1 MNNKIIMPILILAS
15 TSLLANFDNFTNWG
29 DVPVASESA
38 GESISSEVIAS
49 FSGFE
54 AGRKNGAPA
63 SPSAPLVNGEF
74 HTLES
79 DKDVVIVSSV
89 VEFPQRLKSK
99 QTIKIKLGTRPLS
112 VGAALKFAIISEKL
126 KRNEFMTYR
135 FDDAERP
142 LLIKLNGQVLYHRNI
157 SDGRVEQEVF
167 IPFFMFDEEGEN
179 NLEICNEG
187 NLVLSFDYLRVQ
199 LATEG
204 QKSFVA
210 FVKNQILPKP
220 LLVGSPKELVEL
232 SLPTTPLTDVPF
244 LGHATPPQSFE
255 DAYSAMNEF
264 FTLGYV
270 RDKKYGEEF
279 NKWAA
284 ELSRVVKNK
293 KLPYVRITGDLT
305 KVDEKTAMWFLT
317 RYGCIVGGWICD
329 NEASAAVLSKN
340 INGANIIAVDVRDI
354 GKVKTAANAANTYSR
369 TYPASV
375 TVKGG
380 RQDRVYGDFV
390 QDYLVAGKNFAPS
403 FVPYLTPLKPQVN
416 KQSVIDN
423 GEETITA
430 LLQILMHGGSGALID
445 AGEAGNNV
453 IIEGQQQPVWMA
465 YKKLF
470 ELTEGDGVLL
480 PMSLCV
486 EKHIQGVPFEDCY
499 YAATK
504 NSEDEITVAVL
515 AGRGDLNREVRAVV
529 PVPWNGAAT
538 IIQQDFLIDEI
549 GQLPPTPNK
558 PIKKNLKVLSPPKKK
573 GVDIGA
579 FKGVVSY
586 EFKTSG
592 LSIIKITRY
601 KLKSEAG
608 KKASKPDANK
618 AKPLEKA
625 EVYTHLPKYW
635 RYEPIAISTN
645 LSDLVAF
652 TKEKISV
659 YGPKG
664 TGVISAKPSQ
674 IESLSCIS
682 APESFDSSEARFVM
696 RNAPIWDENSIFV
709 EFSGASRKQRPGYIF
724 NLGVDDYLKGAKGF
738 VFFAQAE
745 PIVSSISER
754 LATSKDPITFAIGS
768 RTSQLLFNAEIGKP
782 TLIFVPY
789 SKVMGV
795 MNDPSIVYLMMD
807 TKEVRDI
814 RLELNF
820 LSAVY
825 ENPGAEPKLAVRYD
839 LYEKAL
845 YLLVEGDTG
854 KPLDVLF
861 RMKDKFKL
869 TKASPIL
876 PHGFTQLK
884 LDMDVEQNKYAISI
898 EKLPNNDGRRGDVSK
913 YFPTITGEAP
923 QGRTRVLIKFNAER

>member
-1 MNNKIIMPILILAS
+1 MNNKIIIPILMLTS

-29 DVPVASESA
+29 DAPSVSEQSTP
-38 GESISSEVIAS
+38 SISGEVLAS
-49 FSGFE
+49 FVGFE

-63 SPSAPLVNGEF
+63 SPSAPLINGEF

-79 DKDVVIVSSV
+79 DNEVVIVSSP
-89 VEFPQRLKSK
+89 VEFPQRIKSK
-99 QTIKIKLGTRPLS
+99 QTIKIKLGSRPL
-112 VGAALKFAIISEKL
+112 AAGVTLKFAIISDKL

-142 LLIKLNGQVLYHRNI
+142 LLIKLNGQALYHRNI
-157 SDGRVEQEVF
+157 TDGRVEQEVF
-167 IPFFMFDEEGEN
+167 IPFFMFDKDGEN
-179 NLEICNEG
+179 SLEICNEG
-187 NLVLSFDYLRVQ
+187 NLALSFDYLRVQ

-204 QKSFVA
+204 QKTFVA
-210 FVKNQILPKP
+210 FAPNQTLPKP
-220 LLVGSPKELVEL
+220 LLLGSPIELVEL
-232 SLPTTPLTDVPF
+232 SLPTTALKDAPF

-255 DAYSAMNEF
+255 DAYHAMDNF

-270 RDKKYGEEF
+270 RGKKYGEEF

-284 ELSRVVKNK
+284 ELSRIVKNK

-317 RYGCIVGGWICD
+317 RYGYIVGGWICD
-329 NEASAAVLSKN
+329 NEASAAVISKN
-340 INGANIIAVDVRDI
+340 INGANIIAVDVRDT
-354 GKVKTAANAANTYSR
+354 GKVKTAANAANTYTR
-369 TYPASV
+369 TYPAHVS
-375 TVKGG
+375 VKGG

-403 FVPYLTPLKPQVN
+403 FVPYLTPLKYLVN

-430 LLQILMHGGSGALID
+430 LLQILMHGGKGALID
-445 AGEAGNNV
+445 AGEAGKNLV
-453 IIEGQQQPVWMA
+453 IVGEQQPIWMV

-470 ELTEGDGVLL
+470 ELTEGDGTLL

-486 EKHIQGVPFEDCY
+486 KKHIEGVPFEDCY

-504 NSEDEITVAVL
+504 NSDDEITVAIF

-538 IIQQDFLIDEI
+538 IVQQDFLIDEI
-549 GQLPPTPNK
+549 GQLPPTPIN
-558 PIKKNLKVLSPPKKK
+558 PTKKNLKVLSPLQKK
-573 GVDIGA
+573 GVDIGV

-592 LSIIKITRY
+592 LSMIKIKRY
-601 KLKSEAG
+601 KSKSEVRE
-608 KKASKPDANK
+608 KSSKPEANK
-618 AKPLEKA
+618 VKHLEQA
-625 EVYTHLPKYW
+625 EVFSHLPKCW
-635 RYEPIAISTN
+635 RYTPIVVSTN
-645 LSDLVAF
+645 LADLVNF
-652 TKEKISV
+652 TKENISV
-659 YGPKG
+659 YGVKASG
-664 TGVISAKPSQ
+664 LISAKPSQ
-674 IESLSCIS
+674 VEKLSCIS
-682 APESFDSSEARFVM
+682 APESFDSSGAKFEM

-709 EFSGASRKQRPGYIF
+709 EFSGASRKNRPGYIF

-745 PIVSSISER
+745 PRVSSISER
-754 LATSKDPITFAIGS
+754 LTISNDPITFAIGS
-768 RTSQLLFNAEIGKP
+768 RTNQLLFDVEIGKP
-782 TLIFVPY
+782 KLIYVPY

-795 MNDPSIVYLMMD
+795 LNDPSIVYLMMD
-807 TKEVRDI
+807 SKEVRDI

-861 RMKDKFKL
+861 RMKDEFVL
-869 TKASPIL
+869 TKASPVL
-876 PHGFTQLK
+876 PHGFTKLK
-884 LDMDVEQNKYAISI
+884 LDMNFEQNKYAISI

-923 QGRTRVLIKFNAER
+923 QGRTRVLIKFDAER